1 MLLYLME
8 VIILSLSYKPLW
20 DMLAEKG
27 ISKMEF
33 AKSVE
38 ISNATLAKMGKDEA
52 VSLTTID
59 KICNVYDCDI
69 ENIVKHLSTVTVDN
83 NTSNELE
90 IGTVIILKVP
100 LRRFNNRPSE
110 YVRSADG
117 IYPYVI
123 TQKLSNQQY
132 SMFNNTNYAY
142 NVATLSPVPASNN
155 LYILLTNYRIQGLNR
170 TNFFIRL
177 DTIRA
182 LPEDAEFQIVGS
194 VPQDIIDKI
203 IKFNTF
209 MENL

>member
-1 MLLYLME
+1 M
-8 VIILSLSYKPLW
+8 SLSYKPLW

-69 ENIVKHLSTVTVDN
+69 DNIVKHLSTVTVDN
-83 NTSNELE
+83 NTSIELE
-90 IGTVIILKVP
+90 IGTVIVLRMP
-100 LRRFNNRPSE
+100 LRRYNNRPSE
-110 YVRSADG
+110 HVRNADG

-123 TQKLSNQQY
+123 TQKLLTQQY
-132 SMFNNTNYAY
+132 SIFNNANYTY
-142 NVATLSPVPASNN
+142 SVATLSPIPANN
-155 LYILLTNYRIQGLNR
+155 KLYILLDNYEIQGLNCSK
-170 TNFFIRL
+170 FFIRL
-177 DTIRA
+177 DTIRG